1 MNDKMIV
8 VYVAHSYVA
17 QEDQEPNKNELITS
31 LTPIVEKRL
40 DFRLHKNVNAL
51 IQEVQMEIQ
60 DSYYQIFRPAKQ
72 ELQFTKTFVY
82 NEDSVTRE
90 YMTKNEEGQLV
101 LANTQEAIL
110 NVNLRLDSTLTK
122 QERTVY
128 DSFELFGDFGGV
140 SGLLF
145 MVLTPLVGLL
155 IGKRYYFSLFS
166 KIFWVRKVN
175 FGGTDEVD

>member
-72 ELQFTKTFVY
+72 
-82 NEDSVTRE
+82 
-90 YMTKNEEGQLV
+90 
-101 LANTQEAIL
+101 
-110 NVNLRLDSTLTK
+110 
-122 QERTVY
+122 
-128 DSFELFGDFGGV
+128 
-140 SGLLF
+140 
-145 MVLTPLVGLL
+145 
-155 IGKRYYFSLFS
+155 
-166 KIFWVRKVN
+166 
-175 FGGTDEVD
+175 